1 MTARFAAL
9 LVAALSLLAA
19 ALSTGGALYFLFFL
33 LLASAALFSLVSVA
47 CAFALSRFS
56 CELERVRVVR
66 GEEAVLL
73 CALQLRVPL
82 PIAPLRLRVTP
93 PGADGE
99 YEADVTARAFGRSV
113 ARHRFACPHVGIFSC
128 GVRRV
133 VFRDAL
139 GLFSLSKGT
148 GQGLL
153 PLTVLPA
160 VLQEPPLRFSPDD
173 SGDEKM
179 ARARDDATSPADVR
193 AYQEGDELRRV
204 HWKLSLRRGTLMVRT
219 FEEPERPDALILM
232 DCSPPAASGETA
244 LYMRDALCE
253 SAASLASVQLSA
265 SHIVRIPLPCARP
278 RELTGD
284 HAAHLPLILEGLAG
298 ASFDGTERFERV
310 LMLETR
316 RMRRTGS
323 TAILTT
329 HLSSRIADMIVTI
342 RRMGPQVRLIYVH
355 VNELTPEASLLLTRI
370 ECADIEVETVMLI
383 DESEAVHA

>member
-1 MTARFAAL
+1 MTARLAAL

-33 LLASAALFSLVSVA
+33 LLALAALLSLVSVT
-47 CAFALSRFS
+47 CAYALSRFS
-56 CELERVRVVR
+56 CELERARVIR

-73 CALQLRVPL
+73 CTLQLRVPL

-93 PGADGE
+93 PGLDAE
-99 YEADVTARAFGRSV
+99 YEADVAARAFGRSV
-113 ARHRFACPHVGIFSC
+113 ARHRFACPHVGVFSC

-139 GLFSLSKGT
+139 GLFALSKGA

-160 VLQEPPLRFSPDD
+160 VLQETPLRFSSDD
-173 SGDEKM
+173 SGDDKM

-204 HWKLSLRRGTLMVRT
+204 HWKLSLRRRSLMVRT
-219 FEEPERPDALILM
+219 FEEPARPDALILM

-265 SHIVRIPLPCARP
+265 SHIVRIPLSCARP
-278 RELTGD
+278 RELAGD

-310 LMLETR
+310 LMMQLAELRKTGAVVIITTR
-316 RMRRTGS
+316 
-323 TAILTT
+323 LTSA
-329 HLSSRIADMIVTI
+329 LVDMIA
-342 RRMGPQVRLIYVH
+342 RMKRMGPNVRLYLVTFAADNPETLPLVAKLQHAGVEVDYV
-355 VNELTPEASLLLTRI
+355 TPQGA
-370 ECADIEVETVMLI
+370 
-383 DESEAVHA
+383 